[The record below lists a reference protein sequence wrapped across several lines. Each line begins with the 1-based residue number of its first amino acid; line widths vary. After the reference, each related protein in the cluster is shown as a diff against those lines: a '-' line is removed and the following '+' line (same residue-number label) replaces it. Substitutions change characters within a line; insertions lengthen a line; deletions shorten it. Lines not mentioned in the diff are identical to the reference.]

1 MARFLKIPGSHS
13 VWFFVGFRIF
23 GFLWFE
29 SRSRFVDHG
38 DRSQH
43 RFDAFGR
50 PGNNYAAYLWP
61 DFFTFMVHMLV
72 GLFVGSLDF
81 RNPQV

>member
-1 MARFLKIPGSHS
+1 MAGFLKIRGSHS
-13 VWFFVGFRIF
+13 VCFLVGFLMF

-29 SRSRFVDHG
+29 YRSRFVDHG

-43 RFDAFGR
+43 RFDAFGH
-50 PGNNYAAYLWP
+50 PGNNYGAYPWP

-72 GLFVGSLDF
+72 GLFVGFREL